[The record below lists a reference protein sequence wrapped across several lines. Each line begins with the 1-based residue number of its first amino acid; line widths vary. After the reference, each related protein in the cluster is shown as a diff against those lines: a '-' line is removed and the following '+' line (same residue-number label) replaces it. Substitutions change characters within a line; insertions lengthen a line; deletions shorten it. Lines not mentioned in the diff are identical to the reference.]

1 MYFKNDDRFTKT
13 GSGQTYTGI
22 EKNGCFLAVAKMEE
36 TSAAMDKAKKR
47 HDIVIKDGFGTGVRP
62 YGHIIV
68 HV

>member
-1 MYFKNDDRFTKT
+1 MR
-13 GSGQTYTGI
+13 
-22 EKNGCFLAVAKMEE
+22 KNGCFLAVAKMEE